1 MTDLVIFGRQPV
13 LEALASGAPVRK
25 IYVAQGSRPQGP
37 FPGGGPVAEILH
49 QAEAQKIPL
58 QALARQEL
66 DRLAKTDKH
75 QGIVALMAGVDYV
88 DCETILRRAQERHPQ
103 QKAAL
108 LLLDGVED
116 PRNLGAIL
124 RVADGAGFD
133 GVVITKRRCAEV
145 TAATIK
151 TSAGAAFHVP
161 VAQVANLANTIS
173 DLKEKGLWIAGLEE
187 GAKETIYKLN
197 AQLPLAL
204 VLGGE
209 GRGLHRL
216 VRERC
221 DFLHKIPMAGKLGS
235 LNVATAAA
243 VVCYEVVRQRAGQA
257 IAAPNPLP

>member
-1 MTDLVIFGRQPV
+1 MADLVIFGRQPI
-13 LEALASGAPVRK
+13 LEALVSDAPLRKLYLAHGGA
-25 IYVAQGSRPQGP
+25 AM
-37 FPGGGPVAEILH
+37 AEVLH
-49 QAEAQKIPL
+49 RAEAKGIPL
-58 QALARQEL
+58 QSVARVEL

-88 DCETILRRAQERHPQ
+88 DCETILSRAQQRNPG

-124 RVADGAGFD
+124 RVAEGSGFD

-151 TSAGAAFHVP
+151 TSAGAAFHLP
-161 VAQVANLANTIS
+161 IAQVSNLANTMS
-173 DLKEKGLWIAGLEE
+173 FLKKAGLWIAGLEE
-187 GAKETIYKLN
+187 HAKSTIYEMDGTM
-197 AQLPLAL
+197 PLAV

-209 GRGLHRL
+209 GQGLHRL

-221 DFLHKIPMAGKLGS
+221 DFVHKIPMAGKLAS

-243 VVCYEVVRQRAGQA
+243 VVCYEVVRQRG
-257 IAAPNPLP
+257 AAK